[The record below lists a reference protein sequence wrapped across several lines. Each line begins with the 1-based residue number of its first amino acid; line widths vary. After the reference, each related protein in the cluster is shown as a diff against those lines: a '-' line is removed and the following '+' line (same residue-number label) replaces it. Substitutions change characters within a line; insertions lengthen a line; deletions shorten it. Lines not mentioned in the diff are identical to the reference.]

1 MTNDE
6 GRQTMADG
14 HSVRIRDHR
23 WEKVEKHAWKLMQQA
38 GTFVK
43 PTDIVD
49 ACIWLH
55 IEKITLEDIKN
66 AKKTQKIDD

>member
-1 MTNDE
+1 MSENQE
-6 GRQTMADG
+6 ANQMSDG
-14 HSVRIRDHR
+14 HSVRIRQHR

-38 GTFVK
+38 GTFIK

-55 IEKITLEDIKN
+55 IEKITLEDIEN
-66 AKKTQKIDD
+66 AKKTQNPED

>member
-1 MTNDE
+1 MNTKQE
-6 GRQTMADG
+6 AQAMSDG

-23 WEKVEKHAWKLMQQA
+23 WEKVEKHAWKLMQKK
-38 GTFVK
+38 GSLVK

-55 IEKITLEDIKN
+55 VEKITLEDIEN
-66 AKKTQKIDD
+66 AKKTQKIEE